1 MVNAFT
7 RSSKI
12 MPSVSYCSVWLGHRK
27 NTRTIFYRH
36 PNGRILLQISGLI
49 SRESFPDKTSC
60 LLNAR
65 TIKMS
70 ENDAYLYVI
79 RNRQL
84 NQSLIKNKEFCVWRA
99 LTYKISSLGSL
110 FMKHRF
116 FLFHT
121 PIIALGKVFSTTCHY
136 IHYALSLKYLLRL
149 ENHEGMRSVDT
160 CGTRFGPKPS

>member
-1 MVNAFT
+1 MHFYFTKAEPFQLLEEMGHVSAGVSQQELQIRPNRCRIQRFKNLSPAFKGRSVKNIDFLIIMVNAFT

-84 NQSLIKNKEFCVWRA
+84 NQSLIKTKSFVSGE
-99 LTYKISSLGSL
+99 
-110 FMKHRF
+110 H
-116 FLFHT
+116 
-121 PIIALGKVFSTTCHY
+121 
-136 IHYALSLKYLLRL
+136 
-149 ENHEGMRSVDT
+149 
-160 CGTRFGPKPS
+160 